1 MCVAERPARRCAVR
15 TLVLKENQILYEVVA
30 QEAGDETIIIEHDG
44 HPAYVLMPYA
54 EYEALRASRQPQP
67 VFHLDWSVERTLE
80 DVVAD
85 IKRRG
90 PGIPN
95 VREPTASLAEL
106 LENSPHDPDFNLEE
120 WTREW
125 EKTNAEIEAE
135 DERES

>member
-1 MCVAERPARRCAVR
+1 VR
-15 TLVLKENQILYEVVA
+15 TLVLKENQILYELVA
-30 QEAGDETIIIEHDG
+30 QEAGDETIVIERDG
-44 HPAYVLMPYA
+44 QPAYVLMPYA
-54 EYEALRASRQPQP
+54 EYEALRASRQSQP
-67 VFHLDWSVERTLE
+67 AFHIDWSEDRTLE

-95 VREPTASLAEL
+95 VREATAPLADYL
-106 LENSPHDPDFNLEE
+106 LNAPHDPDFNLEE

-125 EKTNAEIEAE
+125 EKINAEIEAE